1 MRGVQEAR
9 EWVAGASADGSIMG
23 CFNKFV
29 SYYTSLGVF
38 FLYCSMCIA
47 SRSSI
52 KEINRLRRFPEVMH
66 AMPKNCKKDS
76 SHEKKMV

>member
-1 MRGVQEAR
+1 MDLS
-9 EWVAGASADGSIMG
+9 WVVSINLYHIIHLLV
-23 CFNKFV
+23 F
-29 SYYTSLGVF
+29 F

-47 SRSSI
+47 SLSSI